1 MGFLEVLFG
10 PDGPG
15 GQPGAVGNAMNA
27 AGGAYKKASE
37 TPFASLLTL
46 PTEIIRDPLQFTNSE
61 GKIDIAA
68 LLSPNAR
75 KTFAQQKQA
84 AQDAAK
90 WKATADAYNIAN
102 TAMGIF
108 SKAPT
113 PEARAALAQGMV
125 GLGLQE
131 SEFNPFR
138 QSADVG
144 QDAARAAALEAG
156 AVPSLANIADAN
168 SAQQLG
174 QTRFA
179 SERQLQEIGAQGA
192 ETRRNQGNQFGLSKQ
207 LLDLKSDAR
216 RKDIDYKNEADIRK
230 EQNLDQYRRF
240 KAAGDNTRAA
250 AAVAQLPE
258 AQPGM
263 PLHSLS
269 QAYSTLAAADPSGVA
284 TSKLGDEIGSYYT
297 PAQADDQY
305 RSALTD
311 IIRDPVAMEKFSPEE
326 QALIA
331 SGLRGENS
339 AKDVYGFVRDR
350 LKPTAASG
358 KLDERKT
365 EISDAIETN
374 KLLAEFLPLG
384 LQRTLALNAKGK
396 GAVKWRDKIIASI
409 DPLQLT
415 DQNSAALINFMGTET
430 FNRLPQE
437 RKDYLS
443 SMLRGGDTT
452 AGKAVGELP
461 GMTEPGKAP
470 EVANAEFLNGIKAD
484 STLFATFSPKTQMLM
499 EQAAKVGGEP
509 AEEAVKVAFEE
520 LTGRKDKGDLDKLMA
535 TPFGR
540 SLLEASSAKKAT
552 LSSLKSMDKWRD
564 KSEIFRTGSSVYTT
578 IANAGNRLFGMEPSE
593 FTRERTLLEQ
603 AAGTMQA
610 QYVQGLSGAT
620 VPEAEFQRL
629 RKNMPDA
636 MRDDHV
642 MFYAKLDAVK
652 AASERDA
659 ELVDQQI
666 DAVVRG
672 DLQAFQNISDARG
685 QGASELANKLG
696 MMTPPSPE
704 DEQKWLTPEERQ

>member
-1 MGFLEVLFG
+1 MGIMETLFG
-10 PDGPG
+10 PDGVG

-61 GKIDIAA
+61 GKLDIAA

-75 KTFAQQKQA
+75 KTFAAQKQA

-90 WKATADAYNIAN
+90 VKAIGEAYNVTK
-102 TAMGIF
+102 TATDLF
-108 SKAPT
+108 TNAPT
-113 PEARAALAQGMV
+113 PEARAKLAEGMIGF
-125 GLGLQE
+125 GLSE

-138 QSADVG
+138 QSADIG
-144 QDAARAAALEAG
+144 QEAARAVGREVGMMPATTALLDPAAAKQ
-156 AVPSLANIADAN
+156 A
-168 SAQQLG
+168 G

-179 SERQLQEIGAQGA
+179 SDRQLKEIGAQGA
-192 ETRRNQGNQFGLSKQ
+192 ETRRNQGNQLELSKTLEGIRQ
-207 LLDLKSDAR
+207 NNRFAA
-216 RKDIDYKNEADIRK
+216 IDYGNEAEIQK
-230 EQNLDQYRRF
+230 EQNLDQYRKF

-250 AAVAQLPE
+250 AAVALLPE
-258 AQPGM
+258 AQPGG
-263 PLHSLS
+263 PLYQYS
-269 QAYSTLAAADPSGVA
+269 QAYSTLAASDPAGAA
-284 TSKLGDEIGSYYT
+284 TAKLGQEIGNYYT
-297 PAQADDQY
+297 PAQTDDQY

-311 IIRDPVAMEKFSPEE
+311 IVRDPAAMGKFNADE
-326 QALIA
+326 QALIV

-365 EISDAIETN
+365 EIADAIETN
-374 KLLAEFLPLG
+374 KLLAEFLPNG
-384 LQRTLALNAKGK
+384 LQRELALNAKGK

-415 DQNSAALINFMGTET
+415 DQNSAALIQFMGTDT
-430 FNRLPQE
+430 FTRLPQE
-437 RKDYLS
+437 RKDYLV
-443 SMLRGGDTT
+443 SMQRGGDTT
-452 AGKAVGELP
+452 AGKALGELP

-470 EVANAEFLNGIKAD
+470 EVANAEFLNGIKSDPA
-484 STLFATFSPKTQMLM
+484 LFSTFSPKTQMLM
-499 EQAAKVGGEP
+499 EQAAKVGGKP

-552 LSSLKSMDKWRD
+552 SSSLKSMDRWRD
-564 KSEIFRTGSSVYTT
+564 KPEIFRTGSSVYKSL
-578 IANAGNRLFGMEPSE
+578 ANATNRLLGTEPGE
-593 FTRERTLLEQ
+593 FTKERTLLEQ

-610 QYVQGLSGAT
+610 KYVQGLSGAT
-620 VPEAEFQRL
+620 VPEAEFERL

-642 MFYAKLDAVK
+642 MFYAKLDAVR
-652 AASERDA
+652 AATDRDS

-666 DAVVRG
+666 EAVVRG